1 MKLENLSRLR
11 IKMVNFRLKK
21 INGKNKSDRVNKLHF
36 LVCLALLT
44 FFVFRVN
51 GYEKSYAYI
60 KNERTL
66 RISVLANTH
75 WTDTGIDVVEGQEV
89 YFKASGGISLQ
100 KGNPMAYCG
109 PDGYDLKTVQQPI
122 KDKNIGALIG
132 KVVMLISI
140 VVDEETGEEIRN
152 ELVEEFYIGSENNV
166 EIPIGGRIFLGVN
179 ENVVED
185 NAGEFRVEMRLAS
198 FH

>member
-1 MKLENLSRLR
+1 
-11 IKMVNFRLKK
+11 MVNFRLKK
-21 INGKNKSDRVNKLHF
+21 LNGKNESDRVNKIYF
-36 LVCLALLT
+36 LVCLTLLT
-44 FFVFRVN
+44 FFVFQVN
-51 GYEKSYAYI
+51 GHEKSYADI
-60 KNERTL
+60 KNKRML
-66 RISVLANTH
+66 KISVLANTH
-75 WTDTGIDVVEGQEV
+75 WTDTGIDVVDGQEV

-109 PDGYDLKTVQQPI
+109 PDGYNLKTVQQPI

-140 VVDEETGEEIRN
+140 DVDEETGEEIRN
-152 ELVEEFYIGSENNV
+152 ELVKEFYIGSENSV

-185 NAGEFRVEMRLAS
+185 NSGEFRVEMRLSS
-198 FH
+198 FP

>member
-1 MKLENLSRLR
+1 
-11 IKMVNFRLKK
+11 MVNFRLKK
-21 INGKNKSDRVNKLHF
+21 LNGKNESDRVKKIYF
-36 LVCLALLT
+36 LACLTLLT
-44 FFVFRVN
+44 FFVFQVN
-51 GYEKSYAYI
+51 GHEKSYADI
-60 KNERTL
+60 KNKRTSK
-66 RISVLANTH
+66 ISVLANTH
-75 WTDTGIDVVEGQEV
+75 WTDTGIDVVDGQEV

-109 PDGYDLKTVQQPI
+109 PDGYDLKTIQQPI

-140 VVDEETGEEIRN
+140 DVDEETGEDIRN
-152 ELVEEFYIGSENNV
+152 ELVKEFYIGSENSV

-185 NAGEFRVEMRLAS
+185 NAGEFRVEMRLLS